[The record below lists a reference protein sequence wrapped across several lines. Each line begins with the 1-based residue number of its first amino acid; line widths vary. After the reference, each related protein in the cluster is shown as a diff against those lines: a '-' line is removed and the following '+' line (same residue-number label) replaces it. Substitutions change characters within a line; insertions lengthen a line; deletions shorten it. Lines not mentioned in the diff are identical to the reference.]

1 MFTDANGAPDGI
13 VGAMIDISERKE
25 LERRLEVLAAT
36 DFLTGVYNLRIH
48 HDRVLMPLLKDWS
61 IGELTGLTTAAAEMQ
76 DKIMALPA
84 QIMERAEN
92 FERRVGIVPA

>member
-1 MFTDANGAPDGI
+1 
-13 VGAMIDISERKE
+13 V
-25 LERRLEVLAAT
+25 
-36 DFLTGVYNLRIH
+36 
-48 HDRVLMPLLKDWS
+48 PLLKDWS
-61 IGELTGLTTAAAEMQ
+61 IGDLTGLTTAAAEMQ